1 MPVERSAGII
11 FFRNTPKGRKYLLLR
26 SSRDASLIATKKKVK
41 EFWDLPKGILNK
53 GESGIDAAR
62 REAKKEVGIDNVSLF
77 PDFKKTVQYFTWR
90 DGKRVMKFAA
100 MFLGESPTDTVTL
113 SWEHDKAEWLLY
125 EDAKARV
132 TLRQMKDAL
141 EAAEEFLQKKCG
153 RKAVTGNVAKRS
165 HRA

>member
-11 FFRNTPKGRKYLLLR
+11 LFRNTPEGRKYLVIR
-26 SSRDASLIATKKKVK
+26 SSRGASIIAEKKKIK

-62 REAKKEVGIDNVSLF
+62 REAGEEVGINDVEVF

-90 DGKRVMKFAA
+90 DGKRVMKFVAL
-100 MFLGESPTDTVTL
+100 FLAESPAGVVTL

-125 EDAKARV
+125 TEAKTRI
-132 TLRQMKDAL
+132 TLRQMKEAL
-141 EAAEEFLQKKCG
+141 EAAEEFLKKNT
-153 RKAVTGNVAKRS
+153 A
-165 HRA
+165 